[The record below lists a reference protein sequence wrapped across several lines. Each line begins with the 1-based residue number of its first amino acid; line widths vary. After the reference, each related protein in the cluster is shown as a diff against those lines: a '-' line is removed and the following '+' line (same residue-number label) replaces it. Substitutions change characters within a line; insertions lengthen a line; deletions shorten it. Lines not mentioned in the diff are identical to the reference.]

1 MKTSYLLCAAALA
14 SLQSCLIKND
24 MSYPRISAEVLAFAV
39 EGQKSCTISTDTRR
53 VDIVLEETA
62 YAESLKVTESRVSVD
77 SSKTDFPD
85 AGDVIDLSEPRTYIL
100 STYQDYE
107 WTLAATQ
114 PIERYIRCENQGSSP
129 IIDPVMKKANVFV
142 VDNQSLQS
150 VTITDMK
157 LEREGSQIYLV
168 TKGPDGTE
176 TVSEEP
182 CSFPLEGVDVLTG
195 MQLEVRY
202 DDVKVRWSLSFE
214 QEAVP
219 VEITLADP
227 WCYHVDIE
235 ATFGREGTPY
245 VEYRKVVPE
254 QTDSDGWIR
263 FDDVKV
269 DGINISASVPGDGIS
284 EGSEKLEPGTGYEFR
299 VCTEEASSDVVKVT
313 TGTPEQLYNMGFE
326 DWYSVKSGKFD
337 IWYPDLNE
345 TYKVWDSANPG
356 SGSFVGSL
364 TTPADAVAL
373 SGSGQKA
380 ARLESK
386 NAVIAFAAGNIIT
399 GQFKRISGLGAIMD
413 WGTPFT
419 GRPRALKGYY
429 AYKPVLVNTAK
440 DPYKDLL
447 NTMDQCQILV
457 ILTDWTEPF
466 TVNTSENIFVDQTPE
481 NEHIIAYGKME
492 SDKDTFSD
500 PDSDANGYIPFT
512 LELEYWKKGTV
523 PTYAVVIACASYKGD
538 YFTGGIGSVM
548 YVDEFEFVY
557 D

>member
-1 MKTSYLLCAAALA
+1 MKLSYPLAAAVL
-14 SLQSCLIKND
+14 LILPSCLIKNE
-24 MSYPRISAEVLAFAV
+24 MSYPRVRADVLAFAV
-39 EGQKSCTISTDTRR
+39 EGQKSCTINTDTRR

-62 YAESLKVTESRVSVD
+62 YSNSLKVTESLVSVD
-77 SSKTDFPD
+77 TSGTGFPA
-85 AGDVIDLSEPRTYIL
+85 AGDIIDLSEPRTYTL
-100 STYQDYE
+100 RTYQDYE
-107 WTLAATQ
+107 WTIAATQ

-129 IIDPVMKKANVFV
+129 IIDPVMKTANVFV

-168 TKGPDGTE
+168 TREADGTE
-176 TVSEEP
+176 SVSESP
-182 CSFPLEGVDVLTG
+182 CSFPLEDVDVLTG
-195 MQLEVRY
+195 MELEVRY
-202 DDVKVRWSLSFE
+202 DDVKVRWKLSFE

-235 ATFGREGTPY
+235 ATFGRTGTPY
-245 VEYRKVVPE
+245 VEYRKVE
-254 QTDSDGWIR
+254 AQQSDTDGWIR
-263 FDDVKV
+263 FDDVHV

-284 EGSEKLEPGTGYEFR
+284 DDSEKLDPGTEYEFR
-299 VCTEEASSDVVKVT
+299 VCTDDASSEIVKVT
-313 TGTPEQLYNMGFE
+313 TGEPLQLYNMGFD

-337 IWYPDLNE
+337 IWYPALND

-356 SGSFVGSL
+356 SGAFVGSL
-364 TTPADAVAL
+364 TSPTETVAV
-373 SGSGQKA
+373 SGPGERA
-380 ARLESK
+380 AKLESK

-399 GQFKRISGLGAIMD
+399 GQFKGISGLGAIMD
-413 WGTPFT
+413 WGTPFS

-440 DPYKDLL
+440 DPYKDLM

-457 ILTDWTEPF
+457 ILTDWTDPF
-466 TVNTSENIFVDQTPE
+466 TVNTSENIFVDQTRA

-500 PDSDANGYIPFT
+500 PSADANGYIPFT
-512 LELEYWKKGTV
+512 LELEYWKKGVV

>member
-1 MKTSYLLCAAALA
+1 MKFPYLLFAAALL
-14 SLQSCLIKND
+14 SMQSCLIDND
-24 MSYPRISAEVLAFAV
+24 MSYPRVQADVLAFAV
-39 EGQKSCTISTDTRR
+39 EGQKSCTINTDTRK
-53 VDIVLEETA
+53 VDIVLAETA
-62 YAESLKVTESRVSVD
+62 YANSLKVTESRISD
-77 SSKTDFPD
+77 GAISHGFPV
-85 AGDVIDLSEPRTYIL
+85 AGDVIDLAQPRRYTL

-107 WTLAATQ
+107 WTISASQ

-129 IIDPVMKKANVFV
+129 IIDPVMKTANVFV

-157 LEREGSQIYLV
+157 LEREGSLIYLV
-168 TKGPDGTE
+168 TKGADGSE
-176 TVSEEP
+176 TVRETP
-182 CSFPLEGVDVLTG
+182 CSFPLENVDVLTG
-195 MQLEVRY
+195 LDVEVRY
-202 DDVKVRWSLSFE
+202 DDVKVRWKLSFE

-235 ATFGREGTPY
+235 ATFGRTGTPY
-245 VEYRKVVPE
+245 VEYRKVIE
-254 QTDSDGWIR
+254 NQSDTDGWIR
-263 FDDVKV
+263 FDDVTV

-284 EGSEKLEPGTGYEFR
+284 EESEKLDPGTEYELR
-299 VCTEEASSDVVKVT
+299 VCTEDASSEIVKVT
-313 TGTPEQLYNMGFE
+313 TGEPLQLYNMGFD

-337 IWYPDLNE
+337 IWYPGLND

-356 SGSFVGSL
+356 SGAFVGSL
-364 TTPADAVAL
+364 TSPTDAVAVT
-373 SGSGQKA
+373 GPGKRA
-380 ARLESK
+380 AKLESK

-399 GQFKRISGLGAIMD
+399 GQFKGISGLGAIMD
-413 WGTPFT
+413 WGTPFS
-419 GRPRALKGYY
+419 GRPYALKGYY
-429 AYKPVLVNTAK
+429 AYKPVPVNTAK
-440 DPYKDLL
+440 DPYKDLM

-457 ILTDWTEPF
+457 ILTDWTGPF
-466 TVNTSENIFVDQTPE
+466 TVNTSENIFVDQTPA

-492 SDKDTFSD
+492 SDKDTFMD
-500 PDSDANGYIPFT
+500 PAADANGYIPFT
-512 LELEYWKKGTV
+512 LELEYWKKGAV